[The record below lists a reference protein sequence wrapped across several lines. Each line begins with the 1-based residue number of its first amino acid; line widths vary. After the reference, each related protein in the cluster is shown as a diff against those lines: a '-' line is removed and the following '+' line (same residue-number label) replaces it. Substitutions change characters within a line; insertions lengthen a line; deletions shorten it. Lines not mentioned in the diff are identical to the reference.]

1 MSIKTVKDFN
11 SFAGKRVL
19 VRCDFNVPLKEGSIS
34 DDTRIKAALPTI
46 EYLKE
51 RGARIVLVSHLGRPE
66 GKKNLKY
73 SLKPVANRLSE
84 LLNQDV
90 KMFSDC
96 IGSEIV
102 NNTLQMKDGDVVLLE
117 NVRFYA
123 EEEKNDK
130 NFAKKLSENGDVF
143 VSDAFGAAHRA
154 HASTVGVSDYLPS
167 VGGFLMEKE
176 DKFLGEVLKNP
187 EKPFVS
193 IIGGSKVSSKIAVL
207 ESLLSKSNVV
217 VIGGGMAYTFLYSKG
232 YSIGKSLLESEYID
246 TASSFLRKAKEL
258 GVKVILPLDHIVA
271 DDFNKNSTPE
281 YIDSLNIPENKIG
294 MDIGVNTLKEIEK
307 VVKTAKTII
316 WNGPLGVFEF
326 DSFSKGTSKVAE
338 MVASCSGLTV
348 VGGGDSVAAVNKFNL
363 SDKITHVSTGGG
375 ASLEYLEGKILP
387 GIKVLEK

>member
-130 NFAKKLSENGDVF
+130 NFDKK
-143 VSDAFGAAHRA
+143 
-154 HASTVGVSDYLPS
+154 
-167 VGGFLMEKE
+167 
-176 DKFLGEVLKNP
+176 
-187 EKPFVS
+187 
-193 IIGGSKVSSKIAVL
+193 
-207 ESLLSKSNVV
+207 
-217 VIGGGMAYTFLYSKG
+217 TF
-232 YSIGKSLLESEYID
+232 
-246 TASSFLRKAKEL
+246 
-258 GVKVILPLDHIVA
+258 
-271 DDFNKNSTPE
+271 
-281 YIDSLNIPENKIG
+281 
-294 MDIGVNTLKEIEK
+294 
-307 VVKTAKTII
+307 
-316 WNGPLGVFEF
+316 
-326 DSFSKGTSKVAE
+326 
-338 MVASCSGLTV
+338 
-348 VGGGDSVAAVNKFNL
+348 
-363 SDKITHVSTGGG
+363 
-375 ASLEYLEGKILP
+375 
-387 GIKVLEK
+387 